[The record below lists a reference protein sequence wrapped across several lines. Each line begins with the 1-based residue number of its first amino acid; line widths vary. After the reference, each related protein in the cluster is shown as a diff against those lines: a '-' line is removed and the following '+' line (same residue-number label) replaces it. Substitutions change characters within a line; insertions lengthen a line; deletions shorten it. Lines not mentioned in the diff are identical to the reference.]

1 MLDSVLGL
9 GFTWL
14 DLSEICFFVFVLFL
28 TSSVVFVF
36 V

>member
-1 MLDSVLGL
+1 MLDSVLG
-9 GFTWL
+9 FTWS

-28 TSSVVFVF
+28 MNSVVFVF

>member
-9 GFTWL
+9 GFTWS

-28 TSSVVFVF
+28 MNSVVFVF